1 MIKAAAD
8 PDPKRRRRDEEPAM
22 QKSRAPNPPPLPAW
36 LKVAQNAGLLVA
48 AEAAAGADAEVPDA
62 APARPPQLRSQRNLM
77 EDPTICI
84 NKIQLSCQGGDN
96 RFLS

>member
-22 QKSRAPNPPPLPAW
+22 QKSRAPNPPPLPPW
-36 LKVAQNAGLLVA
+36 LRIPAVALLVA

-62 APARPPQLRSQRNLM
+62 APARPPQLRSQRNHM